1 MTNLTCKELT
11 ALDDQMGCEQVLVK
25 KYRAMAC
32 LCNDTELQNKLN
44 GIADKHQQHFNT
56 LMNFLG

>member
-1 MTNLTCKELT
+1 MANLTCKELT

-32 LCNDTELQNKLN
+32 LCNDAEIRNELN
-44 GIADKHQQHFNT
+44 GIADRHQQHFNT